1 MRILIGVDGSRAS
14 EVACHFVAGRTWP
27 AGTRIGLIS
36 AFESP
41 VDWTGLAPP
50 VPDAVDA
57 EAEAAELV
65 LEQRAAELRAR
76 GWSVDTQFLSG
87 NPAEVLTRAATEQSA
102 SLVVVGNRG
111 LGPIASAIIGSVSA
125 HLVDHA
131 PCPVLVV
138 RSTEATRMLLASDG
152 TASSRSIP
160 SVLGA
165 WGHAFRGLPVEVVCV
180 APSADRTDLTLHE
193 GIAEQVADEMIE
205 LGWHAA
211 AIARCGDPGREIVT
225 AGREW
230 GADLI
235 VTGSRGI
242 GTLRRLVAGSV
253 AHDVVLQARSSVLVV
268 RGLVPAPMRD
278 LIATARPAF
287 G

>member
-1 MRILIGVDGSRAS
+1 MRILIGVDGSRAA

-27 AGTRIGLIS
+27 TGTRIGLIS

-41 VDWTGLAPP
+41 ADWTGLAPP
-50 VPDAVDA
+50 VPDAVNA

-76 GWSVDTQFLSG
+76 GWSVDTQLVAG
-87 NPAEVLTRAATEQSA
+87 RPAEVLVRAATEQFA
-102 SLVVVGNRG
+102 GLLAVGNRG

-125 HLVDHA
+125 HLVNHA

-138 RSTEATRMLLASDG
+138 RSGEATRMLLASDG

-160 SVLGA
+160 SVLRA

-180 APSADRTDLTLHE
+180 APTGERSHLPLHE

-211 AIARCGDPGREIVT
+211 AIARCGDPGREIVS
-225 AGREW
+225 AGRDW

-253 AHDVVLQARSSVLVV
+253 AHDVLLHASSSVLVV
-268 RGLVPAPMRD
+268 RGLMPARTRD
-278 LIATARPAF
+278 LVASAHPAF

>member
-65 LEQRAAELRAR
+65 LEQGAAELRAR

-278 LIATARPAF
+278 LVATARPAF